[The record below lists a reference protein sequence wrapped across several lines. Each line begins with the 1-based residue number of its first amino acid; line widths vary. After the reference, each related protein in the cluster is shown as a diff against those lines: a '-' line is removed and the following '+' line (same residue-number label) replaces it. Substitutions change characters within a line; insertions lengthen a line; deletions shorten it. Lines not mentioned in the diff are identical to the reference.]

1 MSVGQNR
8 AAFDQGKLVDA
19 VDILPLSIIPL
30 ESRALSRASMIKNTR
45 LEGVLELFG
54 GPETGSGQIYVTDI
68 PKSFPDTSATDLGI
82 LSKLSKI
89 PSYDVYSLRTQ
100 LKKQGIAVQDLEHL
114 QLSDGMQ
121 KALDSYMRRF
131 SRRLIQEIYGADSAM
146 RDFDDIVSL
155 VRSPNV
161 KSTMENLRRMA
172 EKLEISL
179 DEVPVFMEEYGDTC
193 LSVCYFR
200 YCHDLIAPRL
210 MDFLGAVD
218 EILDTAQFQHDQVVV
233 NNCTQTRAKI
243 SKMSSLVHGRLQI
256 FDRRAE
262 LVWRNMTAER
272 FREFRSLVENQH
284 AGIGEMICILTV
296 KLNAWAQK
304 FPTESSGGL
313 YKRAEYIT
321 TEMQAAL

>member
-1 MSVGQNR
+1 MTVGQNGTGDGQR
-8 AAFDQGKLVDA
+8 KMVDA

-45 LEGVLELFG
+45 LEGVLELFEG
-54 GPETGSGQIYVTDI
+54 RETGSGQIYVADI
-68 PKSFPDTSATDLGI
+68 PKSFPDTSSADLGI
-82 LSKLSKI
+82 LGKLSKI

-100 LKKQGIAVQDLEHL
+100 LKKQGIAVQELEHL
-114 QLSDGMQ
+114 QLTDGMQ
-121 KALDSYMRRF
+121 KELDRYMRRF
-131 SRRLIQEIYGADSAM
+131 SRRLIQEIYGTDSAI

-155 VRSPNV
+155 VQSPNV
-161 KSTMENLRRMA
+161 KSAMDNLRRMA

-179 DEVPVFMEEYGDTC
+179 DEIPTFMEEYGDTC

-218 EILDTAQFQHDQVVV
+218 DILDNAQFQHDQIVV

-272 FREFRSLVENQH
+272 FREFRSMVESQH
-284 AGIGEMICILTV
+284 AGIGEMICVLTV
-296 KLNAWAQK
+296 KLNAWGQK
-304 FPTESSGGL
+304 FPTDTSGGL